1 MRPNG
6 RGAPPV
12 PALPAGGKGTARA
25 HAERAAALPYAP
37 FGAALRKRIRFWRK
51 TLLEAILGVL
61 DGNSP
66 GP

>member
-37 FGAALRKRIRFWRK
+37 FGAALRVEADSKRK
-51 TLLEAILGVL
+51 TLLEAILGVFG
-61 DGNSP
+61 GNSP